1 MGDLAP
7 IVTEVSESAR
17 GEDANETGVAS
28 LPSAATAAA
37 ADSGA
42 ASGRKRGVESQDDTK
57 NSGHV
62 SGVQEEGGSG
72 LESDSAMD
80 TSSSARSVRPR
91 VAVSYAMMHNGRL

>member
-17 GEDANETGVAS
+17 GEDVSENGVSS

-57 NSGHV
+57 NSG
-62 SGVQEEGGSG
+62 VQEEGGSG
-72 LESDSAMD
+72 LESDRAMD
-80 TSSSARSVRPR
+80 TLSSARSVRQRASVP
-91 VAVSYAMMHNGRL
+91 YAMMHNGRL